1 MRWRPIIAE
10 RDGISHSIARNR
22 TNDYWNLKRI
32 PRETKNYVPCYLAAL
47 TIAKNP
53 KCFGVVMPPHDTL
66 PLDTVRVK
74 DCISLGDI
82 AGGLNI
88 PCDSLKKIN
97 PHMLRWCT
105 PAESLGKRVLFAQRP
120 QKALDFLCRFAS
132 PEEKVQW
139 YRYKSS
145 AATTWKAWPRNTTWP
160 PMRSHPSTALQ
171 RRGWFP
177 AIICL
182 FRFRRLRCRP
192 RWRIHRLRS
201 PKSEPSI
208 FPDYEFSGIAL
219 RHRVRSGDCL
229 GKIARHYHV
238 SVTQLCRWNR
248 LTGRTLLKPGRILI
262 VSRPQPPMEP
272 ALPPASA
279 VAAAAPAPPRVQP
292 DTVGKQVPQEKAAPA
307 QPAPAVAMPPK
318 AVETHVV
325 EIGETPFSISRKTNV
340 PIKDLAA
347 LNGLDMAHPIVKIGQ
362 VLVLGA
368 ASVPVKVSST
378 RAGTPLQKPSASP
391 QVVRNGQNRFHV
403 IAPGEDVFRIS
414 LRYSVSVDSLLALN
428 RKSDALQVRIGDTL
442 LIPPGKDTLLKPP
455 ASASRPDVIYYKV
468 KDGDT
473 LPRIAA
479 ELGVPV
485 DSLYKE
491 NQLRPNT
498 VFTPGKVIRIVK
510 VSGM

>member
-1 MRWRPIIAE
+1 
-10 RDGISHSIARNR
+10 
-22 TNDYWNLKRI
+22 
-32 PRETKNYVPCYLAAL
+32 
-47 TIAKNP
+47 
-53 KCFGVVMPPHDTL
+53 
-66 PLDTVRVK
+66 
-74 DCISLGDI
+74 
-82 AGGLNI
+82 
-88 PCDSLKKIN
+88 
-97 PHMLRWCT
+97 MLRWCT
-105 PAESLGKRVLFAQRP
+105 PAESLGSILYLPNGRKKLWTSFV
-120 QKALDFLCRFAS
+120 AS
-132 PEEKVQW
+132 LPPEKKVQW
-139 YRYKSS
+139 YRYEIKRGDNVESL
-145 AATTWKAWPRNTTWP
+145 AAKYNVAADALTSINRVATPRLVP
-160 PMRSHPSTALQ
+160 GHHLFIPISPVALPSTVAYSSPPESEIRALD
-171 RRGWFP
+171 
-177 AIICL
+177 L
-182 FRFRRLRCRP
+182 
-192 RWRIHRLRS
+192 
-201 PKSEPSI
+201 
-208 FPDYEFSGIAL
+208 PDYEFSGIAL

-272 ALPPASA
+272 ALPPAA

-368 ASVPVKVSST
+368 ASVPVKVDST

-491 NQLRPNT
+491 NQLRPDT
-498 VFTPGKVIRIVK
+498 ILTPGKVIRIVK